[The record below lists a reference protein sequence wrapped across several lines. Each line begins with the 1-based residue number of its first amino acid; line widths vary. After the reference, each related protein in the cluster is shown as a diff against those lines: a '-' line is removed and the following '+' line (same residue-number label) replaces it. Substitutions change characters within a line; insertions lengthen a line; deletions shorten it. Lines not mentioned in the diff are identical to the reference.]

1 MDSILYQ
8 LNPGDIFS
16 IVTFNALVHVWNI
29 PVTKATYHTKEGLGA
44 DYEEFADTDEI
55 LPGSFPASEFNI
67 ENAKRV
73 STTDYLYHTI
83 ETILI

>member
-29 PVTKATYHTKEGLGA
+29 PVTRVTYNTKEELGK
-44 DYEEFADTDEI
+44 DYEASTDTEEI
-55 LPGSFPASEFNI
+55 LPGSFPASDINI

-73 STTDYLYHTI
+73 SSTDD
-83 ETILI
+83 

>member
-29 PVTKATYHTKEGLGA
+29 PVTRATYHAKVGLGA
-44 DYEEFADTDEI
+44 DYEESADTDQI
-55 LPGSFPASEFNI
+55 LPGSFPASEINI

-73 STTDYLYHTI
+73 STTDNLYDKI
-83 ETILI
+83 